1 MATAF
6 FVLLMPFLL
15 VSASTHL
22 QSTEVGFIS
31 TIISEKGLDFAKD
44 ILIEKAISSLT
55 PLDLPQIEKTV
66 KIPIIGKVYVS
77 LSNITIYEID
87 VPSSYVKPGDTGI
100 TIVGSGATAN
110 LSMNWFYSYRAWH
123 VTVSDKG
130 HASVQVEG
138 MEVGLTLG
146 LENQLGTL
154 KLSLM
159 ECDCQVKDIYITL
172 NGGASWLYQGLAD
185 AFEGQ
190 IKSSVENAIIKK
202 IKEGILKLDSL
213 LKSLPQELPVNEIVA
228 LNVTF
233 VNEPMFSNSSIGF
246 EIDGLFTGADN
257 AVSSGNYLM
266 NSQHLASCEGPVK
279 MLGISLDEAVFNS
292 ASNIYHNAQFMQWFV
307 DKVPDQS
314 LLNTASWK
322 YIVPQLYQ
330 LYPNDDMNLNVSLSS
345 PPVIKISPDNIDS
358 TICSDMI
365 INVLD
370 DKEIVPVACISLV
383 ITASG
388 SVDISGNNLVGSV
401 ELVDFTMSL
410 KWSKVGDF
418 HMNLIQSAMRTFL
431 KTVFLPYANLHLR
444 RGFPLP
450 IIRGFTLQNAD
461 IFCAS
466 SQILVCSDVVFGN
479 SNEPRLL
486 PYDPIHSLLGFDV

>member
-6 FVLLMPFLL
+6 FFLLMPFFL
-15 VSASTHL
+15 VPASTHL
-22 QSTEVGFIS
+22 QSTEEGFIS
-31 TIISEKGLDFAKD
+31 TVISEKGLDFAKD

-55 PLDLPQIEKTV
+55 PLYLPQIEKTL
-66 KIPIIGKVYVS
+66 KIPLVGNVHFG
-77 LSNITIYEID
+77 LSNITIYRVD
-87 VPSSYVKPGDTGI
+87 VPYSYVNPGDTGI
-100 TIVGSGATAN
+100 AIVASGATAN
-110 LSMNWFYSYRAWH
+110 LSMNWFYSYRAWF

-130 HASVQVEG
+130 HASIQVEG

-146 LENQLGTL
+146 LANQQGTL

-159 ECDCQVKDIYITL
+159 ECGCYVKDIDITL
-172 NGGASWLYQGLAD
+172 NGGASWLYQGLVD

-190 IKSSVENAIIKK
+190 IKSSVENAITKK

-213 LKSLPQELPVNEIVA
+213 LKSLPNEVPVNEIVA

-233 VNEPMFSNSSIGF
+233 VEEPVLSNSSIGF
-246 EIDGLFTGADN
+246 EIDGLFTAADKV
-257 AVSSGNYLM
+257 VSSGNYFR
-266 NSQHLASCEGPVK
+266 NSQLSASCKGPVK
-279 MLGISLDEAVFNS
+279 MLEISLDKDVFNS
-292 ASNIYHNAQFMQWFV
+292 ASNIYYNAGLMQWIV

-322 YIVPQLYQ
+322 YIVPQLYKM
-330 LYPNDDMNLNVSLSS
+330 YPNDDMNLNVSLSS
-345 PPVIKISPDNIDS
+345 PPVIRSSPDNIDS
-358 TICSDMI
+358 TIYSDVTIDVFGDNEI
-365 INVLD
+365 I
-370 DKEIVPVACISLV
+370 PVACISLV

-388 SVDISGNNLVGSV
+388 SVGISGNNLVGSV

-410 KWSKVGDF
+410 KWSKIGNF
-418 HMNLIQSAMRTFL
+418 HMYLIQSVMRTLL
-431 KTVFLPYANLHLR
+431 KTVFLPYVNLHLG

-466 SQILVCSDVVFGN
+466 SQILICSNVVFAD
-479 SNEPRLL
+479 SYKPKLL
-486 PYDPIHSLLGFDV
+486 PYDPTHSLLDFGF